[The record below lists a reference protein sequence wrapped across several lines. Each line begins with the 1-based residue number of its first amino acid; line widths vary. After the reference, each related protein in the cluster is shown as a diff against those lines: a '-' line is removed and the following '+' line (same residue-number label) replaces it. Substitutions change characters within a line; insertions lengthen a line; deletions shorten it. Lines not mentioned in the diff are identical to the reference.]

1 MGIYA
6 RRDLYESISSSL
18 ATSGMTSES
27 YNVEGMETFTLQLVG
42 SLGTLLVQ
50 GSNDNGRTSA
60 IANWSTITANQGP
73 GISYITGGFAWVRSI
88 RSDSSNP
95 EKVILGGWSRSI

>member
-18 ATSGMTSES
+18 ATSGMTSEV
-27 YNVEGMETFTLQLVG
+27 YNVEVFETLTLQMVG
-42 SLGTLLVQ
+42 SIGTILVQ

-60 IANWSTITANQGP
+60 IANWSTLTTDRGP
-73 GISYITGGFAWVRSI
+73 GIIYLEPGFAWIRSI

-95 EKVILGGWSRSI
+95 SSVMLGGWTKTF